1 MWFLVLTV
9 QDKLKLISYTLDRL
23 TKGLRSSVAASKSGF
38 TCALISVLENESS
51 ISTDNLLMFLDKNV
65 FSFKTNDHKERFATN
80 MAKIDSLLILQKSG
94 RLRDLG
100 LDHHKKIVASITNLS
115 DTESCMISMQSVLP
129 QVVPYLDKNTIGLY
143 GDLITKI
150 WSTASKIDEPSAV
163 QLLFVLRLQ
172 NFPQVLRLAL
182 SLVPKLQ
189 TEAQIKT
196 VVTPNLL
203 LFLRKQLSS
212 QKLASHEDICRCL
225 NRLLQHL
232 KTSQPDELALVGSNN
247 DCRFPTPSIGAT
259 QAAQIFT
266 VVASQLPLF
275 DAAVTPKSPQL
286 VSTLLECA
294 STALSDDYLYE
305 WSSQLQKL
313 FLSPKD
319 DSSSTSAVDRTRL
332 HILDLLRQ
340 VAFIFIARS
349 SEAVIDSIEEILAFL
364 LLVANNNAFPLG
376 SAEPA
381 VTAVVASASLT
392 HLGRCLG
399 LMVRGVSLRA
409 EMKCALLNDNCHG
422 YLLFARRKICR
433 GLVRF
438 ERLNHFPLQDSSL
451 RSKSSKETLR
461 MLLRVMNHLVETD
474 EKVCTNDG
482 EDLLQ
487 CLKTA
492 GQLLATALESTANAD
507 SLLSCWISLLHA
519 VTVIY
524 AVTLHSNPPSPK
536 ESVLLTLIDDI
547 SEALKHRNSDA
558 SVPMETD
565 LDEASNYEAA
575 PEWSS
580 VFTDAMLSLCVEPW
594 RLLREVI
601 AATFGRMVS
610 HRELFAPPLAPE
622 EAFAVGGKPHKQKD
636 EGKTVS
642 PLQLIISIADNRS
655 NAAQERVVLAGKDD
669 GDDDED
675 EEEDG
680 NDDSSDNESESE
692 GEQDESGDEEM
703 IDLGAG
709 ENDDESV
716 EDIPEATDADDFL
729 TDEQMDA
736 QDEALAAIFRA
747 TQSSKLEA
755 RSRKDTIALLKL
767 RSFDFLECIVLY
779 SCDANLFLPSLYTI
793 LQLAIASARR
803 NSKHEPKGSRKQ
815 SPGCVQLARI
825 LATLNQLRARSSAS
839 NDLLY
844 KSLSGSDESVA
855 LLSAFLTAVF
865 ATFKNGSSSSI
876 ASSLICDVSL
886 TSICSVTIS
895 AVPDEGLIK
904 CLHIVCE
911 FLQFKKVAS
920 PEDSRTPSK
929 VVQSVVQDV
938 LTEFLSKPHPSRTHQ
953 SLLKRLLSTSPAVAK
968 SAAGLL
974 AERLAKA
981 ATSESPEGIYSQ
993 TALLHLAN
1001 AVTVGLAKQSDVVR
1015 EWTLPFAKTLVSA
1028 YFSGKVSAGWTQSR
1042 VLASAVFSALIGC
1055 IKADKTV
1062 VSVESTTIL
1071 ISPGEHLEPLSS
1083 EQLKTVRELNKLLDE
1098 LSSTDLTTL
1107 LTLERGTLLKSVR
1120 PYLSRVTML
1129 IHSLRGSSGHVSK
1142 VITELSVVREQMK
1155 REAKQERRAK
1165 RQQRAAAQQLK
1176 RKAAAEES
1184 VESEETK
1191 PRPQAKRRKTKSK
1204 RAV

>member
-1 MWFLVLTV
+1 MSIVKNLPKIQIGDKSIIKRVVGAVRSCLQTSDGQTAAELVGHFGESPTFKRLW
-9 QDKLKLISYTLDRL
+9 DR
-23 TKGLRSSVAASKSGF
+23 
-38 TCALISVLENESS
+38 ISVPIEKPEMP
-51 ISTDNLLMFLDKNV
+51 IS
-65 FSFKTNDHKERFATN
+65 
-80 MAKIDSLLILQKSG
+80 Q
-94 RLRDLG
+94 RL
-100 LDHHKKIVASITNLS
+100 
-115 DTESCMISMQSVLP
+115 
-129 QVVPYLDKNTIGLY
+129 
-143 GDLITKI
+143 
-150 WSTASKIDEPSAV
+150 
-163 QLLFVLRLQ
+163 
-172 NFPQVLRLAL
+172 QVLRLAL

-409 EMKCALLNDNCHG
+409 EMK
-422 YLLFARRKICR
+422 
-433 GLVRF
+433 
-438 ERLNHFPLQDSSL
+438 DSSL

-865 ATFKNGSSSSI
+865 ATFKN
-876 ASSLICDVSL
+876 
-886 TSICSVTIS
+886 

-1062 VSVESTTIL
+1062 
-1071 ISPGEHLEPLSS
+1071 
-1083 EQLKTVRELNKLLDE
+1083 LDE